1 MRGRLKKELPYIQ
14 EIVHLRLNKSNVDL
28 ILLIYNRKYLT
39 DRLKHCTYDASN
51 KTNQAACIIVQ
62 AFQVFTLLQLSLI
75 YGGHLKSTNE
85 CCQKWG
91 KNIQESFFKHDPSLP
106 LIF

>member
-1 MRGRLKKELPYIQ
+1 M
-14 EIVHLRLNKSNVDL
+14 HLRLNKSNVDL

-51 KTNQAACIIVQ
+51 KTNQAACIVQ
-62 AFQVFTLLQLSLI
+62 AFQVFTFLQLSLI
-75 YGGHLKSTNE
+75 YGERPKSTNE
-85 CCQKWG
+85 CCQKCG
-91 KNIQESFFKHDPSLP
+91 KNIQESSFKHDPSLP